1 MKREN
6 KVRFALFIG
15 AFAIVSIVGVF
26 LWLINNDID
35 VKSILF
41 LSMLSVAM
49 LALFFFT
56 GKIFDDNGEIKSNM
70 VIIMIVCV
78 LVLIQLSFEFKSYG
92 TQMANFRLRVFNRS
106 LEVVDEIDAAEED
119 EYESILRSSQTEDF
133 AYLTVCDRSGNVL
146 FSSDAEKTGERI
158 DDEKALSFVLYSGD
172 RLVTRSSD
180 DFERA
185 LSREALISQ
194 LTLLVTS
201 LLFSVE
207 FVVFVVRKVSGMEI
221 ARRPGESVSPAIL
234 TGVRQVAFIF
244 YFASRLCASF
254 LPTLAKSLPYSG
266 PAMSANLLAGLP
278 QTAETAFVCISVFL
292 SSAFMEKKG
301 WKTPFMTGLGFIF
314 AGTVGCLLSRS
325 LVPFVASRALIGFG
339 YGFCWMTLRSI
350 ALLGNSE
357 EEKLMGFS
365 MLNAGLYAGM
375 FCGSTVGSILADKF
389 SYNTVFVLSVSLIAA
404 CGVNIISMANCYLP
418 KEKAEEESRE
428 SRLHIGDVLAVGI
441 FVVLMIAPICIFD
454 SYSSYYLPLFYE
466 ELGRGVLDVGR
477 VQLLYGMIIVYLGPV
492 ITKFVSRRFKN
503 PLFVNC
509 LFLGI
514 ETFGLI
520 LVGLNGTFASSVIA
534 MILIGFGDS
543 FGFGV
548 QNSLYMNLPANRR
561 LGSGKALM
569 HLSLI
574 KKLTEMTG
582 PTVFALAMGAGDGGI
597 LTLGIVFAACI
608 AGYALYAVLTKK
620 GRQEKS
626 I

>member
-6 KVRFALFIG
+6 KIRLALFVG
-15 AFAIVSIVGVF
+15 AFAIVVIVAVF

-35 VKSILF
+35 VKSIII
-41 LSMLSVAM
+41 LSLLSVAM
-49 LALFFFT
+49 LALFFFK
-56 GKIFDDNGEIKSNM
+56 GEIFDTDGEIQSNM
-70 VIIMIVCV
+70 VIVMIVCV
-78 LVLIQLSFEFKSYG
+78 LILIQLAFEFKSYG
-92 TQMANFRLRVFNRS
+92 TQMADFKLRVFNRS
-106 LEVVDEIDAAEED
+106 LEVVDEIDAAEES
-119 EYESILRSSQTEDF
+119 EYESILRSSRSEDF
-133 AYLTVCDRSGNVL
+133 EYLTICDRSGKVL
-146 FSSDAEKTGERI
+146 FSSDTEKTGESI
-158 DDEKALSFVLYSGD
+158 NDEKALSFVLYSGN

-180 DFERA
+180 EYEKA
-185 LSREALISQ
+185 MSREALISQ
-194 LTLLVTS
+194 LTLLITS

-207 FVVFVVRKVSGMEI
+207 FVVFVVRKVSSMGIVRKE
-221 ARRPGESVSPAIL
+221 GENVSPAIL
-234 TGVRQVAFIF
+234 SGVRQVAFIF

-254 LPTLAKSLPYSG
+254 IPTLAKSLPYNG
-266 PAMSANLLAGLP
+266 PAMSANFLAGLP

-292 SSAFMEKKG
+292 SSSFMEKKG
-301 WKTPFMTGLGFIF
+301 WKAPFMTGLGFIF
-314 AGTVGCLLSRS
+314 AGTAGCLLSRS
-325 LVPFVASRALIGFG
+325 LIPFVASRALIGFG

-389 SYNTVFVLSVSLIAA
+389 NFDTVFILSVVLIAA
-404 CGVNIISMANCYLP
+404 CSVYIASMTNCFLP
-418 KEKAEEESRE
+418 KEKAVEESKG
-428 SRLHIGDVLAVGI
+428 SRLRVGEIVSIGV

-454 SYSSYYLPLFYE
+454 SYSSYFLPLFYE
-466 ELGRGVLDVGR
+466 DLGRGVLDVGR
-477 VQLLYGMIIVYLGPV
+477 VQLLYGMIIVYLGPA

-514 ETFGLI
+514 ETAGLM
-520 LVGLNGTFASSVIA
+520 LVGITGTFIASVIA
-534 MILIGFGDS
+534 MVLIGFGDS

-548 QNSLYMNLPANRR
+548 QNSYYMNLPANRR
-561 LGSGKALM
+561 IGSGKALM

-582 PTVFALAMGAGDGGI
+582 PTVFALAMSAGNGGI
-597 LTLGIVFAACI
+597 FTLGIVFAVFI
-608 AGYALYAVLTKK
+608 AAYVLYSALTKK
-620 GRQEKS
+620 GNQKEY